1 MPLSRVKKGCAC
13 GMKKA
18 AHNFRYD
25 IIAVCV
31 LLAMAVFLLDIS
43 VPLGISVGALY
54 SLIVLFS
61 LASNNSLVTMY
72 ITAGCAALLIVGLI
86 AAFPEQDSLWIALLN
101 RALYL
106 IVIWITARFGM
117 RLQKAQQQ
125 LLRQEAGLQQINR
138 ELEQQARH
146 DSLTGVANRRYFDE
160 ELEAECERANRGE
173 TPLALLMVDVD
184 LFKPYNDIN
193 GHQAGDECLTRIAQ
207 AIADKVRRPGDLVAR
222 YGGEEF
228 AVILP
233 VTTQDGAAAR
243 AEGIRQAV
251 ERLGIYHSDPRV
263 NGPTTISVGVASIW
277 PGARR
282 ITPAALISAADA
294 ALYRAKNDG
303 RNCVRIADGETSALP

>member
-1 MPLSRVKKGCAC
+1 MTN
-13 GMKKA
+13 A
-18 AHNFRYD
+18 ADNLRYD
-25 IIAVCV
+25 IIALCL

-54 SLIVLFS
+54 SLIVLLS
-61 LASNNSLVTMY
+61 LASNNSLVTLY
-72 ITAGCAALLIVGLI
+72 ITAGCAALLIVGFFI
-86 AAFPEQDSLWIALLN
+86 ASSPEHVPLWIVLLN

-106 IVIWITARFGM
+106 IVIWITAKFGM

-125 LLRQEAGLQQINR
+125 LLAQETGLQQINR
-138 ELEQQARH
+138 ELEQQVRH

-184 LFKPYNDIN
+184 FFKPYNDIK

-207 AIADKVRRPGDLVAR
+207 AIADRLRRPGDLVAR

-233 VTTQDGAAAR
+233 VTTQDGAAER

-251 ERLGIYHSDPRV
+251 ERLGIYHPDPRV
-263 NGPTTISVGVASIW
+263 NGPATISVGVASIW
-277 PGARR
+277 PGTRR
-282 ITPAALISAADA
+282 VTPAALIGAADA

-303 RNCVRIADGETSALP
+303 RNCVRIAEGETSLSL